1 MAIESWPID
10 RPTPYERNARK
21 WTMEAIAK
29 VATSIRE
36 FGFRQPIVVDSEG
49 VIIIGHLRLTAAKH
63 LGLTHVP
70 VHPVHDLTP
79 AQVKALRI
87 ADNRTH
93 DEATWDNDILGREFL
108 EMKIDEFDLSFTG
121 FEQDEILTSVFGV
134 KEKKKGKGGG
144 DTGQQLSGLSFKVIV
159 ECSDEEHQL
168 ALLDRFE
175 GEGLIC
181 KALIS

>member
-1 MAIESWPID
+1 M
-10 RPTPYERNARK
+10 
-21 WTMEAIAK
+21 
-29 VATSIRE
+29 
-36 FGFRQPIVVDSEG
+36 VDTEG
-49 VIIIGHLRLTAAKH
+49 VIIIGHLRLTAAKN

-70 VHPVHDLTP
+70 VHVAGDLTP

-93 DEATWDNDILGREFL
+93 EEATWDNDLLGKEFL
-108 EMKIDEFDLSFTG
+108 EMKIDDFDLSFTG

-134 KEKKKGKGGG
+134 KEKKKAKAGE
-144 DTGQQLSGLSFKVIV
+144 TGQQLSGLSFKVIV
-159 ECSDEEHQL
+159 ECTDEEHQL

-175 GEGLIC
+175 GEGLTC